1 MWLGLVF
8 WLDWLSDTI
17 FESCCFHLRICKP
30 TEQRPCQLDAIQ
42 DKWLVFSCLCSY
54 TVFQYHP
61 KNTQKWNLSS
71 REWDDSSIW
80 VGGRTSTR
88 LSGLKGLK
96 LRSAFS
102 ALGEVTE

>member
-1 MWLGLVF
+1 MQYKISGWYSVAYV
-8 WLDWLSDTI
+8 TN
-17 FESCCFHLRICKP
+17 
-30 TEQRPCQLDAIQ
+30 A
-42 DKWLVFSCLCSY
+42 
-54 TVFQYHP
+54 VFQYHP

-88 LSGLKGLK
+88 LSGSK